1 MRLKSYGIKSYEIK
15 IVMKLISSKIFI
27 LISLSTVLSTI
38 CASSLGLDI
47 AKWTSTI
54 DHSKESKESKE
65 GKEHKEHKESRQ
77 SRLDNNLTL
86 LFIYSSTC
94 QYCQRFAPVFKKFVQ
109 QTEIQYTS
117 LTADGGLLEG
127 FAGAIYNPKLLSQ
140 LPIKSYPTVLATNQ
154 KTQQMVLLSQGYI
167 TLNDLYENYKVVK
180 GY

>member
-1 MRLKSYGIKSYEIK
+1 MRLKSYEIKSYEIK

-47 AKWTSTI
+47 AKWANTI
-54 DHSKESKESKE
+54 DHSRE
-65 GKEHKEHKESRQ
+65 GEEGTEGKEHKESRQ

-94 QYCQRFAPVFKKFVQ
+94 QYCQRFAPVLKQFIDE
-109 QTEIQYTS
+109 TGLGYTS

-127 FAGAIYNPKLLSQ
+127 FFDATYNPKLLSQ
-140 LPIKSYPTVLATNQ
+140 LSIKFYPTVLAINQ
-154 KTQQMVLLSQGYI
+154 KTQEMVLLSQGYI